1 MISTAQEVRTATAL
15 NLQFFPALYI
25 WNRVLASDVVVLL
38 TEKRQEGR
46 VRFNRCSIRTSQ
58 DGMRRIE
65 IPIFDSDAEEDWLV
79 VKPPIEWKSTLLR
92 DVRRAYHRL
101 PHAEAAVKLLD
112 KCLTVAEG
120 QKLVD
125 YLMTVWLETLDY
137 LGLQKTVVRG
147 VSLER
152 RRYAS
157 YTDFLIGI
165 CRDNECNRLY
175 LGIEQMKNLE
185 RPAVAAA
192 KVTLVGQDWK
202 APKAFPERDSI
213 LDAIARFPPAR
224 ILEGLR

>member
-1 MISTAQEVRTATAL
+1 MIETANAVKTATAL

-58 DGMRRIE
+58 DAMRRLE
-65 IPIFDSDAEEDWLV
+65 IPIVESSAEEDWLV
-79 VKPPIEWKSTLLR
+79 VKPPITWKKDLLR
-92 DVRRAYHRL
+92 EVRRAYRGL
-101 PHAEAAVKLLD
+101 PFADAALALVD
-112 KCLTVAEG
+112 KCLTAAEG

-125 YLMTVWLETLDY
+125 YLLTVWLETLDY
-137 LGLQKTVVRG
+137 LGLEKTIVRG
-147 VSLER
+147 ASLER

-165 CRDNECNRLY
+165 CRENECNRLY
-175 LGIEQMKNLE
+175 LGIEQMKGLD
-185 RPAVAAA
+185 RPLVAAA
-192 KVTLVGQDWK
+192 KIALAGQDWK

-213 LDAIARFPPAR
+213 LDAIARFPPTK
-224 ILEGLR
+224 IVEGLR